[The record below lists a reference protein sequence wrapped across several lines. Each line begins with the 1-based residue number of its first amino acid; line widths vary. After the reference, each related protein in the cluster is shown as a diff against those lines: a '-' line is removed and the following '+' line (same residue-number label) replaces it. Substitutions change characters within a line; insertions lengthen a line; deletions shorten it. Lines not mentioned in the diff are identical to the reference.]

1 MPYRILAHSP
11 SRNETQQELE
21 LNGNQITTPADA
33 LQRADA
39 FANLLNTQHKLLAR
53 DWVGQIELVNHQ

>member
-21 LNGNQITTPADA
+21 LDGNQITEQHLAE
-33 LQRADA
+33 QRADA
-39 FANLLNTQHKLLAR
+39 FANLLNTQNKLLAR
-53 DWVGQIELVNHQ
+53 DWVGQVELVNHL

>member
-21 LNGNQITTPADA
+21 LNGHQITNPADA